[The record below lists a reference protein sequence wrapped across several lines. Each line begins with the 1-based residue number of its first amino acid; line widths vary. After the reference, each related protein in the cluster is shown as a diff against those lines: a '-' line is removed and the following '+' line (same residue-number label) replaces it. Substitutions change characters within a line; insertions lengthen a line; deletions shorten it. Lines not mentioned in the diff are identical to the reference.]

1 MHGLQVL
8 ASAKLSEEKIN
19 PATRDARFKK
29 NRFDESDDPVV
40 EVDHIGLDSWRADG
54 EQVVVISPV
63 NSDVRGAVPEFM
75 LRSERKFLN
84 DFAGRA
90 SERHR
95 PSAVPEFRQLN
106 ERPRP

>member
-1 MHGLQVL
+1 M
-8 ASAKLSEEKIN
+8 
-19 PATRDARFKK
+19 
-29 NRFDESDDPVV
+29 
-40 EVDHIGLDSWRADG
+40 DHIGLDSWRADG

-95 PSAVPEFRQLN
+95 PSAVREFRRLN
-106 ERPRP
+106 ERPRKP